1 VLASRHNIKRLNEQQ
16 QFGTW
21 SPSVEHLVGEVMNS
35 LVTLIWESRAMSWL
49 GAEVAEGVGEV
60 VSKPDVLLDRLGVLY
75 ICLTI

>member
-1 VLASRHNIKRLNEQQ
+1 MVPLE
-16 QFGTW
+16 FGTW

-60 VSKPDVLLDRLGVLY
+60 VSKPDALLDRLGVLH